1 LSIDLIFS
9 DIHGDIEALNT
20 ILDISTSKEFQ
31 KKFGNI
37 KRVIN
42 LGDILGRGTHPVQ
55 VINKLKLLQKK
66 YDFISVIGN
75 HDESFL
81 YKKTIAVYPKESIEA
96 HSSLTKKDLE
106 IFQKNSD
113 GSFGLQEFF
122 DKKNNMV
129 FVHGGPLNPTEI
141 IPHDVGIDAW
151 RYNKS
156 WQRIT
161 QKNYEFFTPAG
172 YHYKVSSAFSE
183 VKKKL
188 SDFQII
194 CGHQHVEAAYMEDN
208 EGIHEILSTIPHE
221 IERNSN
227 FLLNK
232 KEIKIKTPGNYL
244 IRVGIGGPQGD
255 HPEEHSLPH
264 FGIIQYNPKKVF
276 LFTVKQHANS
286 E

>member
-1 LSIDLIFS
+1 MSIDLIFS

-55 VINKLKLLQKK
+55 VINKLKLLQKM

-81 YKKTIAVYPKESIEA
+81 YKKTIAVYPKESVEA

-122 DKKNNMV
+122 DKKNNIV
-129 FVHGGPLNPTEI
+129 FVHGGPLNQTEI
-141 IPHDVGIDAW
+141 H
-151 RYNKS
+151 YNYFLLI
-156 WQRIT
+156 Q
-161 QKNYEFFTPAG
+161 EFLQCHFPKQVN
-172 YHYKVSSAFSE
+172 HC
-183 VKKKL
+183 L
-188 SDFQII
+188 
-194 CGHQHVEAAYMEDN
+194 
-208 EGIHEILSTIPHE
+208 TIP
-221 IERNSN
+221 I
-227 FLLNK
+227 LLIQMFHTK
-232 KEIKIKTPGNYL
+232 LKE
-244 IRVGIGGPQGD
+244 Q
-255 HPEEHSLPH
+255 
-264 FGIIQYNPKKVF
+264 
-276 LFTVKQHANS
+276 
-286 E
+286 

>member
-55 VINKLKLLQKK
+55 VINKLKLLQKM

-81 YKKTIAVYPKESIEA
+81 YKKTIAVYPKESVEA

-113 GSFGLQEFF
+113 IRDMKKSFLALVLAFTLSLFWSQNAYAYLDPGSASIVLQA
-122 DKKNNMV
+122 V
-129 FVHGGPLNPTEI
+129 VGALIG
-141 IPHDVGIDAW
+141 VGITVKIYW
-151 RYNKS
+151 
-156 WQRIT
+156 
-161 QKNYEFFTPAG
+161 
-172 YHYKVSSAFSE
+172 YKIKE
-183 VKKKL
+183 KL
-188 SDFQII
+188 SRFK
-194 CGHQHVEAAYMEDN
+194 
-208 EGIHEILSTIPHE
+208 SK
-221 IERNSN
+221 ER
-227 FLLNK
+227 
-232 KEIKIKTPGNYL
+232 T
-244 IRVGIGGPQGD
+244 
-255 HPEEHSLPH
+255 H
-264 FGIIQYNPKKVF
+264 
-276 LFTVKQHANS
+276 
-286 E
+286 